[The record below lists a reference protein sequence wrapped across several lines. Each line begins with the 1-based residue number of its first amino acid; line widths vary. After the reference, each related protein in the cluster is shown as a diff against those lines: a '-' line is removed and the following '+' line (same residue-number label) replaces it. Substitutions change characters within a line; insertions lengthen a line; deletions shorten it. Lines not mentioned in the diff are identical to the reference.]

1 VEYCELKYVELKYV
15 ELDCVELECVEL
27 VRCAES
33 EYVEV
38 KAEAIE
44 LGSTTDS

>member
-1 VEYCELKYVELKYV
+1 M
-15 ELDCVELECVEL
+15 DCVELDYVEL

-38 KAEAIE
+38 KRIE
-44 LGSTTDS
+44 LGSTTDSE